1 MWQHTGVAHAG
12 NTSRSSIIP
21 ALRYRDCVAAIDW
34 LCRAFGFEKQAV
46 YANPDG
52 SIAHAQLIFGGG
64 MLMLGSVHK
73 GDAVGELQ
81 TRTVQPDEIG
91 MRETQSP
98 YVFVSDCDAVYTSAK
113 AAGAEMVMDLK
124 EMDYGG
130 KAFTCLDPEGHLW
143 HIGSYDP
150 WSHGA

>member
-1 MWQHTGVAHAG
+1 
-12 NTSRSSIIP
+12 
-21 ALRYRDCVAAIDW
+21 
-34 LCRAFGFEKQAV
+34 V

-52 SIAHAQLIFGGG
+52 SIAHAQLVFGGG
-64 MLMLGSVHK
+64 MLMLGSIHNA
-73 GDAVGELQ
+73 DAMGELQ

-98 YVFVSDCDAVYTSAK
+98 YVFVSDCDAVYASAK
-113 AAGAEMVMDLK
+113 AAGAEMVMELK

>member
-1 MWQHTGVAHAG
+1 MWQDTGVAYPG

-46 YANPDG
+46 
-52 SIAHAQLIFGGG
+52 
-64 MLMLGSVHK
+64 LMLGSVHK
-73 GDAVGELQ
+73 ADAVGELQ

-98 YVFVSDCDAVYTSAK
+98 YVFVSDCDAVYASAK

-124 EMDYGG
+124 EMDHGG